1 MKVSLKWLS
10 QYIDLKGKTVDEI
23 EEISELRKQF
33 YTTMLQQRYEKI
45 LMYSYRML

>member
-1 MKVSLKWLS
+1 MRV
-10 QYIDLKGKTVDEI
+10 IDLESINRIIDEM

-33 YTTMLQQRYEKI
+33 YKIMLQQRYEKI

>member
-10 QYIDLKGKTVDEI
+10 QYIDLKNKSVDEI

-33 YTTMLQQRYEKI
+33 YKTMLQQRYEKI